1 MEIKEWTY
9 EDFPEFT
16 GTVEGAGVIETT
28 GEELGV
34 RYAHDIEYIQM
45 DGVPLHIQLLIPFS
59 RNQFKPVWP
68 CVVFIQGSAW
78 FEQDVYMQLPALAD
92 LAKRGYIIACVQYRH
107 SGMASFPAQVIDA
120 RNAVRFLRQNA
131 GKYHIDPDRV
141 IMSGDSSGGHTAMF
155 AGIMH
160 DDDSVG
166 NLFPGV
172 SAEVK
177 GIINLYGSVSVMME
191 DGNPSTVNHHLPDS
205 PEGQVMGGINLRE
218 RPDLCKKLSVECNI
232 TESTDI
238 APVLIF
244 HGTKD
249 RTVNTQQSVTLY
261 RRLREAGK
269 QASLYLVQGAD
280 HGGPEFWTDKT
291 IDIMDMFIKQC
302 FA

>member
-16 GTVEGAGVIETT
+16 ETVEGAGVIETT

-59 RNQFKPVWP
+59 RNQFEPVWP

>member
-59 RNQFKPVWP
+59 RNQFEPVWP